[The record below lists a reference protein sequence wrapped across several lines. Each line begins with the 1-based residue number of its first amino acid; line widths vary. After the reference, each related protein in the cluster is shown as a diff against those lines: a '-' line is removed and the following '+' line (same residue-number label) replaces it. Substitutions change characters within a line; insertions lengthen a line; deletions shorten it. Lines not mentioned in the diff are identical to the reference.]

1 MSFGQYSDG
10 HRPEGW
16 REAAQAINANADS
29 GGRIRRTFNDPGA
42 VAHRWAHQ
50 SQDSAKF
57 RDNFYFERRKL
68 FSYGTHFLVGFIMPD
83 GASSR
88 DVALLN
94 SDSYSVTTSRHQREA
109 SAATRHMES
118 YSLPSLTDL
127 RDVLD
132 SLADV
137 SLQNVNARLAG
148 SRDFRKLAETDISDM
163 DDSRYAERMRIVRAA
178 NVRLR
183 VREWLANN
191 AGHFQN
197 HASDASAGGRWIA
210 RLAGYTEAETSRI
223 IADAIKR
230 ERERAERRD
239 KADRERELADAKRIA
254 SLSAAAFR
262 ESWPRDGSDARDDSY
277 DAKQHKQFA
286 TRLFRLAKLAKAKGW
301 TRIAAELKAREK
313 EFRAH
318 SAGRSA
324 RIVQAYR
331 DAKAREVRAWRR
343 GEGERPAPYLF
354 ERFPAIK
361 AALER
366 SQAREWAERH
376 AAEFAAWQAGE
387 GKRPSATSHE
397 KDSPEFAAIVASI
410 AADREAFRVAYD
422 AWRAGEGER
431 PAALASDAMPRYGES
446 DYAYF
451 SEAGG
456 AIRADVERERR
467 EAEAERQRAAE
478 RERFER
484 AAEFRRAWLA
494 GEASSAYSPH
504 GRLSDDRGGALIR
517 AVDVKRDASGA
528 VTGGTLETSHGAD
541 VPLVHAVKAF
551 RFVKMVRERGETWRR
566 NGRVIRVGVYQIDA
580 IDSDG
585 FTAGCHRINWSEIE
599 RLARELGV
607 YDATPSAEAV
617 ESSH

>member
-1 MSFGQYSDG
+1 MFGQYSERG
-10 HRPEGW
+10 GREW
-16 REAAQAINANADS
+16 REAAEAINANADS

-83 GASSR
+83 GANSR

-109 SAATRHMES
+109 SVAVRHMAQ
-118 YSLPSLTDL
+118 YALPSLTDL

-137 SLQNVNARLAG
+137 SLRNVNARLSG

-163 DDSRYAERMRIVRAA
+163 DDSRYSERMRIVRAA

-191 AGHFQN
+191 AEAIGT
-197 HASDASAGGRWIA
+197 AGA
-210 RLAGYTEAETSRI
+210 RYAGAVWLAELAGYTEAEAARMI
-223 IADAIKR
+223 AKAIRDADAAK
-230 ERERAERRD
+230 ERRA
-239 KADRERELADAKRIA
+239 KAAELRELAEAKRIA

-277 DAKQHKQFA
+277 NAKEHKQFA

-318 SAGRSA
+318 SAGRSG

-331 DAKAREVRAWRR
+331 DAKAREVRAWRN
-343 GEGERPAPYLF
+343 GTGARPMPYLF

-397 KDSPEFAAIVASI
+397 KDSPEFAAIAASI

-422 AWRAGEGER
+422 AWQAGEGER
-431 PAALASDAMPRYGES
+431 PAALASDAMPRYGDS
-446 DYAYF
+446 DYRYF
-451 SEAGG
+451 SDASA
-456 AIRADVERERR
+456 AIRADVERERA